1 MLRESVPKQK
11 YLKFSSFPKEGSLM
25 IPLGFVALSLF
36 FAPSEKAVYKAVV
49 GHLHGSRAT
58 LVRLA
63 SRASDTDE
71 RHKCPTNGLPE
82 PLYLMFSRIFVRY
95 FFMPSA
101 SLLVMISNSCFSSTR
116 IFSTCAGV
124 RGLKRISCSR

>member
-49 GHLHGSRAT
+49 GHLHGSRAVQVIQT
-58 LVRLA
+58 
-63 SRASDTDE
+63 SDTSVPQTVC
-71 RHKCPTNGLPE
+71 R
-82 PLYLMFSRIFVRY
+82 SRF
-95 FFMPSA
+95 
-101 SLLVMISNSCFSSTR
+101 T
-116 IFSTCAGV
+116 
-124 RGLKRISCSR
+124 

>member
-1 MLRESVPKQK
+1 MLREGVPK
-11 YLKFSSFPKEGSLM
+11 LDITVSLRPPSF
-25 IPLGFVALSLF
+25 FD
-36 FAPSEKAVYKAVV
+36 PSEEAVCKAVV

-71 RHKCPTNGLPE
+71 PHKCPTNDLPE
-82 PLYLMFSRIFVRY
+82 LRYLMFSRIFARY

-101 SLLVMISNSCFSSTR
+101 SLLVMMSSSCFSSTR
-116 IFSTCAGV
+116 MFSTCAGV